1 MSVGERARSTDGE
14 AAGIALTW
22 REAPL
27 PVKVVIAGI
36 MVNRLGGFLQV
47 FLVLFMVARGFPEV
61 QAGFALAA
69 HGAGAVAGILLGGW
83 LIGRIGV
90 RLSIVSSMALTAA
103 LTVALLY
110 ASSYPVMM
118 LLAGGAGAASQVYR
132 PASAELVSRFTGE
145 QRRVMVF
152 AMYRLATNVGTT
164 AAPLIGAALVAH
176 SYTLLFWGEAAA
188 ALAVAVL
195 AHRLLPADRP
205 TASARA
211 FEGSSESPLPPRRAD
226 EGTGYRAVLRDR
238 SFVLFLAAIL
248 GFSAVYTQYLSTLPL
263 AVRAHGF
270 DTFVYGSLVAVNGA
284 IVILCELAVT
294 RSVQRWSAR
303 LAAVA
308 GILAVGAGLT
318 AYALP
323 LGVAGLVAATVV
335 WSLGEIIGSP
345 TMTAYPALAAAPEH
359 RSRYLGAAQATFGI
373 GSAAGPAAGVAAW
386 ALMGDTV
393 WLLCGAVAA
402 CAALAAYYGM
412 PARNGQPPLPD
423 QEK

>member
-1 MSVGERARSTDGE
+1 MSVEESAPSTEAE
-14 AAGIALTW
+14 AAGIGQTW

-27 PVKVVIAGI
+27 PVRVVIAGI

-83 LIGRIGV
+83 LIGLIGV
-90 RLSIVSSMALTAA
+90 RLSIVSSMALTAVLTAA
-103 LTVALLY
+103 LPY

-118 LLAGGAGAASQVYR
+118 VLAAGAGAASQVYR
-132 PASAELVSRFTGE
+132 PASAELVSGLTGE

-152 AMYRLATNVGTT
+152 AMYRLATNIGTT

-188 ALAVAVL
+188 ALCVAVL
-195 AHRLLPADRP
+195 GLRSLPADRP
-205 TASARA
+205 AAMGRAARTAPRSPDRA
-211 FEGSSESPLPPRRAD
+211 
-226 EGTGYRAVLRDR
+226 TGYRAVLRDR

-284 IVILCELAVT
+284 IVILCELVVT
-294 RSVQRWSAR
+294 RKVQRWSAR
-303 LAAVA
+303 IAAVT
-308 GILAVGAGLT
+308 GILAVGAGLS

-323 LGVAGLVAATVV
+323 LGVAGLVTATVV
-335 WSLGEIIGSP
+335 WSVGEIIGSP
-345 TMTAYPALAAAPEH
+345 TMTAYPALAADPEN

-373 GSAAGPAAGVAAW
+373 GSAVGPAVGVAAW
-386 ALMGDTV
+386 ALMSDTV
-393 WLLCGAVAA
+393 WLLCGAVAS

-412 PARNGQPPLPD
+412 PVRAGQPPLPD

>member
-1 MSVGERARSTDGE
+1 MSVEETAPGTEAE
-14 AAGIALTW
+14 AAAGIARTW

-27 PVKVVIAGI
+27 PVKAVIAGI

-61 QAGFALAA
+61 QAGFAVAA

-90 RLSIVSSMALTAA
+90 RLSIVASMALNAALTAA
-103 LTVALLY
+103 VLY
-110 ASSYPVMM
+110 ASSYPVML
-118 LLAGGAGAASQVYR
+118 LLAAGTGAAGQVYR
-132 PASAELVSRFTGE
+132 PASAELVSRLTGE

-152 AMYRLATNVGTT
+152 AMYRLATNIGTT
-164 AAPLIGAALVAH
+164 AAPLIGAALLTH
-176 SYTLLFWGEAAA
+176 SYALLFWGEAAA

-195 AHRLLPADRP
+195 GHLLLPADRP
-205 TASARA
+205 TGPARA
-211 FEGSSESPLPPRRAD
+211 ADGPPRRP
-226 EGTGYRAVLRDR
+226 EGTTGYRAVLRDR

-270 DTFVYGSLVAVNGA
+270 DTLVYGVLVAVNGA
-284 IVILCELAVT
+284 IVIVCELAVT
-294 RSVQRWSAR
+294 RKVQRWPAR
-303 LAAVA
+303 LAAIA

-335 WSLGEIIGSP
+335 WSVGEIIGSP
-345 TMTAYPALAAAPEH
+345 TMTAYPALAAAPEN
-359 RSRYLGAAQATFGI
+359 RSRYLGASQAMFGV
-373 GSAAGPAAGVAAW
+373 GSAVGPAAGVAAW

-402 CAALAAYYGM
+402 FAAVAAYYGM
-412 PARNGQPPLPD
+412 PAPERRSPRPD

>member
-1 MSVGERARSTDGE
+1 MEETARSTGDE

-27 PVKVVIAGI
+27 PVKAVIAGI

-90 RLSIVSSMALTAA
+90 RLSIVASMALNAALTAA
-103 LTVALLY
+103 VLY
-110 ASSYPVMM
+110 ASSYPVML
-118 LLAGGAGAASQVYR
+118 LLAAGTGAASQVYR
-132 PASAELVSRFTGE
+132 PASAELVSRMTGE

-152 AMYRLATNVGTT
+152 AMYRLATNIGTT
-164 AAPLIGAALVAH
+164 AAPLVGAALLTH
-176 SYTLLFWGEAAA
+176 SYALLFWGEAVA

-195 AHRLLPADRP
+195 GRLLLPADRP
-205 TASARA
+205 AA
-211 FEGSSESPLPPRRAD
+211 PPRAAGTPPPRPKRA
-226 EGTGYRAVLRDR
+226 TGYRAVLHDR

-270 DTFVYGSLVAVNGA
+270 DTFVYGGLVAVNGV

-294 RSVQRWSAR
+294 RKVQRWPAR
-303 LAAVA
+303 TAAIA

-335 WSLGEIIGSP
+335 WSVGEIVGSP
-345 TMTAYPALAAAPEH
+345 TMTAYPALAAAPEN
-359 RSRYLGAAQATFGI
+359 RSRYLGASQAMFGV
-373 GSAAGPAAGVAAW
+373 GSAVGPAAGVAAW
-386 ALMGDTV
+386 ALMGDAV

-402 CAALAAYYGM
+402 VAAVAAYHGM
-412 PARNGQPPLPD
+412 PAPAEQAPRPD

>member
-1 MSVGERARSTDGE
+1 MSVEETARSTGDE
-14 AAGIALTW
+14 AAGIASTW

-27 PVKVVIAGI
+27 PVKAVIAGI

-61 QAGFALAA
+61 RAGFALAA

-83 LIGRIGV
+83 LIGRVGV
-90 RLSIVSSMALTAA
+90 RLSIVASMALNAALTAA
-103 LTVALLY
+103 VLY
-110 ASSYPVMM
+110 ASSYPVML
-118 LLAGGAGAASQVYR
+118 LLAAGTGAASQVYR
-132 PASAELVSRFTGE
+132 PASAELVSRLTGE

-164 AAPLIGAALVAH
+164 AAPLVGAALLTH
-176 SYTLLFWGEAAA
+176 SYALLFWGEAVA

-195 AHRLLPADRP
+195 GHLLLPADRP
-205 TASARA
+205 AARA
-211 FEGSSESPLPPRRAD
+211 SGAPPPLPKGA
-226 EGTGYRAVLRDR
+226 TGYRAVLRDR

-270 DTFVYGSLVAVNGA
+270 DTFVYGGLVAVNGV
-284 IVILCELAVT
+284 IVILCELVVT
-294 RSVQRWSAR
+294 RKVQRWPAR
-303 LAAVA
+303 TAAVA

-323 LGVAGLVAATVV
+323 LGIAGLVAATVV
-335 WSLGEIIGSP
+335 WSIGEIVGSP
-345 TMTAYPALAAAPEH
+345 TMTAYPALAAAPED
-359 RSRYLGAAQATFGI
+359 RGGYLGASQAMFGV

-386 ALMGDTV
+386 ALMGDAV

-402 CAALAAYYGM
+402 VAAVAAYHGM
-412 PARNGQPPLPD
+412 PAPAGQVPRSD